1 MKILICDDEALIRN
15 VIKEYLVLENYEVLE
30 ISVIGIYEL
39 EDDNDKDSTKS
50 NNNQNNK
57 TNNDNLQSAKS
68 NIAKVNSVAINEV
81 QIGEKENSIKDQV
94 VKGIPTSEEKD
105 LKEYLSETYNV
116 KEKNI
121 SIS

>member
-1 MKILICDDEALIRN
+1 MERLIFHIDVNNAFLSWTAVDMLKNGASLDIRTIPAIIGGDESQRHG
-15 VIKEYLVLENYEVLE
+15 VVL
-30 ISVIGIYEL
+30 
-39 EDDNDKDSTKS
+39 
-50 NNNQNNK
+50 
-57 TNNDNLQSAKS
+57 AKS
-68 NIAKVNSVAINEV
+68 NIAKVNSVVINEV

-94 VKGIPTSEEKD
+94 VKGIPTSEEKN